1 MRSGDCPPRPT
12 HVGDRKNRD
21 DKDVTVTNL
30 LTTTE
35 AAAALALAPKTLR
48 NWRSQGLGPPFIRL
62 GGAIRY
68 RETDLLAWVDAQ
80 AVTVGAGA

>member
-1 MRSGDCPPRPT
+1 M
-12 HVGDRKNRD
+12 
-21 DKDVTVTNL
+21 TNL

>member
-1 MRSGDCPPRPT
+1 MTS
-12 HVGDRKNRD
+12 H
-21 DKDVTVTNL
+21 L